1 MLAFALIFA
10 NTTPITKIGSSCP
23 FGYYS
28 ASGYCLPN
36 SALERRTQ
44 SIPRTSD
51 SCPFG
56 TYKAGN
62 YCTWSPRY

>member
-1 MLAFALIFA
+1 MLAFALLLA
-10 NTTPITKIGSSCP
+10 STTPITKMGNSCP

-28 ASGYCLPN
+28 ASGYCVP
-36 SALERRTQ
+36 SAALERRTQ
-44 SIPRTSD
+44 SIPRTSG
-51 SCPFG
+51 SCPFN

>member
-1 MLAFALIFA
+1 MFALALVLA

-28 ASGYCLPN
+28 SSGYCVPFK
-36 SALERRTQ
+36 SLERSTQ

-51 SCPFG
+51 SCPFS

>member
-1 MLAFALIFA
+1 MLALALLLA
-10 NTTPITKIGSSCP
+10 NTTPITKMGPSCP

-28 ASGYCLPN
+28 ASGYCVP
-36 SALERRTQ
+36 SAALERRTQ
-44 SIPRTSD
+44 SIPRTETT
-51 SCPFG
+51 CPFG

>member
-1 MLAFALIFA
+1 MLALALILA

-36 SALERRTQ
+36 TALERRTQ

-51 SCPFG
+51 ACPFG
-56 TYKAGN
+56 TSKAGN
-62 YCTWSPRY
+62 YCTWSPRH